1 MTVSSVFIIANGK
14 KRESLQLSEEI
25 LGYLNERGISGSMV
39 STASGEDELSVPIST
54 DLVITL
60 GGDGTVLYAARAV
73 NEMGIPILP
82 VNLGTFGYIT
92 EVGKDEWKEA
102 LEFFIEHGTNISRRL
117 MLRITVHRGG
127 RRVWQASALNEAV
140 ITSGGIAKV
149 IALDLSLDKTPAGSF
164 RADGMIIAT
173 PTGSTG
179 YSLAAGGP
187 ILDADMSA
195 IIITPVCP
203 FTLSNIIITPVCPFT
218 LSNRPLVTSGKV
230 VTLTVKSGQR
240 TDILL
245 TADGQLVFPLE
256 EGDTITVEKSRSR
269 ALLVKSLR
277 RNFTEVIRDKLHW
290 SGEMHA

>member
-1 MTVSSVFIIANGK
+1 MNMRIRTAFIIANGQK
-14 KRESLQLSEEI
+14 KESARLSEEI
-25 LGYLNERGISGSMV
+25 LCYLR
-39 STASGEDELSVPIST
+39 ELSIKGSVISTKTGNDDIIVPADT

-73 NEMGIPILP
+73 NEMGVPILP

-92 EVGKDEWKEA
+92 EIGKDEWKEA
-102 LEFFIEHGTNISRRL
+102 LSYFMENGSNISRRL
-117 MLRITVHRGG
+117 MLRVTVHRAGK
-127 RRVWQASALNEAV
+127 RVWTASALNEAV
-140 ITSGGIAKV
+140 ISSAGIAKV
-149 IALDLSLDKTPAGSF
+149 ISLSLSLDKTTAGSF

-187 ILDADMSA
+187 ILDVDMSA
-195 IIITPVCP
+195 V
-203 FTLSNIIITPVCPFT
+203 IITPVCPFT

-230 VTLTVKSGQR
+230 VTLTVNKGQR
-240 TDILL
+240 TDLLL
-245 TADGQLVFPLE
+245 TVDGQLFFPLE
-256 EGDTITVEKSRSR
+256 EDDTITVEKSRSK
-269 ALLVKSLR
+269 ALLVRSLR

>member
-1 MTVSSVFIIANGK
+1 MNYLSDISIKCSV
-14 KRESLQLSEEI
+14 
-25 LGYLNERGISGSMV
+25 ISTKTG
-39 STASGEDELSVPIST
+39 TDDISVPADT

-102 LEFFIEHGTNISRRL
+102 FTYFLENGSNISRRL
-117 MLRITVHRGG
+117 MLRVTVHRNGK
-127 RRVWQASALNEAV
+127 RVWTASALNEAV
-140 ITSGGIAKV
+140 ISSSGIAKV
-149 IALDLSLDKTPAGSF
+149 ISLDLSLDKTTAGSF

-187 ILDADMSA
+187 ILDVDISA
-195 IIITPVCP
+195 V
-203 FTLSNIIITPVCPFT
+203 IITPVCPFT

-230 VTLTVKSGQR
+230 VTLTVNKGQR
-240 TDILL
+240 TDLLL
-245 TADGQLVFPLE
+245 TVDGQLFFPLE
-256 EGDTITVEKSRSR
+256 ENDTITVEKSRSKV
-269 ALLVKSLR
+269 LLVKSLR

>member
-1 MTVSSVFIIANGK
+1 MQISSVFIIANGLK
-14 KRESLQLSEEI
+14 KESMELSREIME
-25 LGYLNERGISGSMV
+25 YLRAKGIAVSVV
-39 STASGEDELSVPIST
+39 STETDEDTLSVPVDT

-73 NEMGIPILP
+73 SEMGIPILP

-102 LEFFIEHGTNISRRL
+102 FEYFAEHGTNISRRL
-117 MLRITVHRGG
+117 MLRISVYRQGH
-127 RRVWQASALNEAV
+127 RVWHASALNEAV
-140 ITSGGIAKV
+140 ISSAGIAKV
-149 IALDLSLDKTPAGSF
+149 ISLELSLDKTVAGSF

-203 FTLSNIIITPVCPFT
+203 FTLSN
-218 LSNRPLVTSGKV
+218 RPLVTSGRV
-230 VTLTVKSGQR
+230 VTLTVRKGQR
-240 TDILL
+240 TDLLL
-245 TADGQLVFPLE
+245 TADGQLFFPLE
-256 EGDTITVEKSRSR
+256 EEDTITVEKSRSR

>member
-1 MTVSSVFIIANGK
+1 MSVHSVFIIANGMK
-14 KRESLQLSEEI
+14 KESLRLSDEI
-25 LGYLNERGISGSMV
+25 RHYLESAGISCV
-39 STASGEDELSVPIST
+39 VKSTVTDEDELSVPIST

-73 NEMGIPILP
+73 NELGIPILP

-92 EVGKDEWKEA
+92 EVGKDEWQEA
-102 LEFFIEHGTNISRRL
+102 LEYYLKNGSNISRRL
-117 MLRITVHRGG
+117 MLRISVHRGG
-127 RRVWQASALNEAV
+127 KRVWHASALNEAV
-140 ITSGGIAKV
+140 ISSAGIAKV
-149 IALDLSLDKTPAGSF
+149 ISLDLSLDKTPAGSF

-203 FTLSNIIITPVCPFT
+203 FTLSN
-218 LSNRPLVTSGKV
+218 RPLVTSGKV
-230 VTLTVKSGQR
+230 VTLSVKKGQR
-240 TDILL
+240 TELLL
-245 TADGQLVFPLE
+245 TADGQLFFPLE
-256 EGDTITVEKSRSR
+256 EGDTVTVEKSRSR

>member
-1 MTVSSVFIIANGK
+1 MTVSRVFIIANGMK
-14 KRESLQLSEEI
+14 EESRELSERI
-25 LGYLNERGISGSMV
+25 INYLESHGIEGHVV
-39 STASGEDELSVPIST
+39 STHSNEDELSVPMNT

-73 NEMGIPILP
+73 NEMVIPILP

-92 EVGKDEWKEA
+92 EVGKDEWQEA
-102 LEFFIEHGTNISRRL
+102 LEYFISNGSNISRRL
-117 MLRITVHRGG
+117 MLRITVHRNGK
-127 RRVWQASALNEAV
+127 RVWQGSALNEAV
-140 ITSGGIAKV
+140 ITSAGIAKV
-149 IALDLSLDKTPAGSF
+149 ISLNLALDKTPAGSF

-203 FTLSNIIITPVCPFT
+203 FTLSN
-218 LSNRPLVTSGKV
+218 RPLVTSGKV
-230 VTLTVKSGQR
+230 VTLTVKQGQR

-245 TADGQLVFPLE
+245 TADGQLFFPLE

-269 ALLVKSLR
+269 ALLVRSLR
-277 RNFTEVIRDKLHW
+277 RNFTEIIRDKLHW

>member
-14 KRESLQLSEEI
+14 KRESLQLSEQI

-203 FTLSNIIITPVCPFT
+203 FTLSN
-218 LSNRPLVTSGKV
+218 RPLVTSGKV

-245 TADGQLVFPLE
+245 TADGQLVFPHE

-269 ALLVKSLR
+269 ALLVKSMR

>member
-1 MTVSSVFIIANGK
+1 MQISSVFIIANGLK
-14 KRESLQLSEEI
+14 KESMELSRKIMED
-25 LGYLNERGISGSMV
+25 LRAKGIAV
-39 STASGEDELSVPIST
+39 SVISTETDEDTLSVPVDT

-73 NEMGIPILP
+73 SEMGIPILP

-102 LEFFIEHGTNISRRL
+102 FEYFAEHGTNISRRL
-117 MLRITVHRGG
+117 MLRISVYRQGH
-127 RRVWQASALNEAV
+127 RVWHASALNEAV
-140 ITSGGIAKV
+140 ISSAGIAKV
-149 IALDLSLDKTPAGSF
+149 ISLELSLDKTVAGSF

-203 FTLSNIIITPVCPFT
+203 FTLSN
-218 LSNRPLVTSGKV
+218 RPLVTSGRV
-230 VTLTVKSGQR
+230 VTLTVRKGQR
-240 TDILL
+240 TDLLL
-245 TADGQLVFPLE
+245 TADGQLFFPLE
-256 EGDTITVEKSRSR
+256 EEDTITVEKSRSR

>member
-1 MTVSSVFIIANGK
+1 MK
-14 KRESLQLSEEI
+14 KESQELSAEI
-25 LGYLNERGISGSMV
+25 LEYLGKRGISGKLV
-39 STASGEDELSVPIST
+39 STKSDEDVLDVPVST

-102 LEFFIEHGTNISRRL
+102 FEYFEQHGTNLSRRL
-117 MLRITVHRGG
+117 MLRITVSRNGHKM
-127 RRVWQASALNEAV
+127 WHASALNEAV
-140 ITSGGIAKV
+140 ISSAGIAKV
-149 IALDLSLDKTPAGSF
+149 ISLDLSLDKTPAGSF

-195 IIITPVCP
+195 V
-203 FTLSNIIITPVCPFT
+203 IITPVCPFT

-230 VTLTVKSGQR
+230 VAVTVCSGQR
-240 TDILL
+240 TDLLL
-245 TADGQLVFPLE
+245 TADGQLFFPLE
-256 EGDTITVEKSRSR
+256 EGDVVTVEKSRSR

>member
-1 MTVSSVFIIANGK
+1 MTVSRVFIIANGMK
-14 KRESLQLSEEI
+14 EESRELSERI
-25 LGYLNERGISGSMV
+25 INYLESHGIEGHV
-39 STASGEDELSVPIST
+39 ISTHSNEDELSVPMNT

-92 EVGKDEWKEA
+92 EVGKDEWQEA
-102 LEFFIEHGTNISRRL
+102 LEYFISNGSNISRRL
-117 MLRITVHRGG
+117 MLRITVHRNGK
-127 RRVWQASALNEAV
+127 RVWQGSALNEAV
-140 ITSGGIAKV
+140 ITSAGIAKV
-149 IALDLSLDKTPAGSF
+149 ISLNLALDKTPAGSF
-164 RADGMIIAT
+164 RADGIIIAT

-203 FTLSNIIITPVCPFT
+203 FTLSN
-218 LSNRPLVTSGKV
+218 RPLVTSGKV
-230 VTLTVKSGQR
+230 VTLTVKQGQR

-245 TADGQLVFPLE
+245 TADGQLFFPLE

-269 ALLVKSLR
+269 ALLVRSLR
-277 RNFTEVIRDKLHW
+277 RNFTEIIRDKLHW